1 MEVLE
6 SLSHLLH
13 SLGSH
18 DLLCASLD
26 VGLSASLRSDLFT
39 CLRPHM
45 APLFH
50 APPRSSTPSPPPS
63 PTSSTLRRTLKGEA
77 AFLSSLPRWRDV
89 SKGLSSKRAW
99 SGWALRFRSDDLLA
113 RAASPSD
120 VLHYTY
126 AKQANGS
133 THAHGHGHAPPH
145 KTVPEQST
153 SGGNGR
159 VMKEVQRL
167 AKADSMAK
175 GTEEMGFDGYVR
187 VDADNARCLKVMH
200 GGPVLIDRY
209 VILRHAA
216 SVPSARLCH

>member
-133 THAHGHGHAPPH
+133 THAHAHGHAHAH
-145 KTVPEQST
+145 KPAPEQST

-187 VDADNARCLKVMH
+187 VDTDNARCLKVMH
-200 GGPVLIDRY
+200 GGPVFSDRY
-209 VILRHAA
+209 VMLRHAA
-216 SVPSARLCH
+216 SMPSARACH